1 MLVFWVLIISRLDS
15 QSKFQMFTLFSS
27 RHIGV
32 PRRYTNMAFSYWA
45 LRNNSTNFWSL
56 GRHTGLKLGEVSYL
70 FIYLFICLF
79 IYVFIYLF
87 ISLSLSFFLSF
98 FLSFSLSFFLSF
110 FLYFFIYL
118 SSIASLFLSLFRW
131 VVFDLC
137 FYCVT
142 VKPMIWLNL
151 KR

>member
-1 MLVFWVLIISRLDS
+1 MFWVLIISRLDS

-32 PRRYTNMAFSYWA
+32 PQRYTNMAFSYWA

-79 IYVFIYLF
+79 IYLFIY
-87 ISLSLSFFLSF
+87 
-98 FLSFSLSFFLSF
+98 FSLSFFLSLFLSLFLF
-110 FLYFFIYL
+110 FLLSFFLSLFIYL